1 MAGAVGLEYLGIRN
15 VREVYWN
22 LTTPALYEAAIR
34 RYEGMISHLGPF
46 VFRTGEHTGRLPKD
60 KFLVQE
66 PSSQDKVWWGP
77 VNQPISPE
85 AFEQL
90 RRRLLAYL
98 QGKDLFI
105 QDCYGGADPRY
116 RIPLRIIT
124 ERAVHSL
131 FARTLFIREKDR
143 SKLPHSRPTF
153 TILHAPDFR
162 ADPAVDGT
170 RSEAFIA
177 IHLGKGLVLIGGTA
191 YAGEIKKSVF
201 TILNYLFPLQ
211 GVLSMHCSANFGS
224 SPEDAALFFG
234 LSGTGKT
241 TLSADPD
248 RTLIGDDEHGW
259 TDSGI
264 FNFEGGCY
272 AKAIRLSAK
281 GEPEIYAASRRF
293 GSLLENVSLDVE
305 TRQVDFDDESL
316 TENTR
321 CAYPVN
327 YLPHAAEDGMGGHPK
342 NVVFLTC
349 DAFGVLPPVSRLTQQ
364 QALYHFLSGY
374 TAKVAGTEVGV
385 RSPEATF
392 STCFGAPFLVHP
404 PKVYS
409 ELLRK
414 KLEAHGARAWL
425 VNTGWTGGPY
435 GEGRRMPLAAT
446 RAIVRAICDGS
457 LAKVDYAQEPFFG
470 LEVPRS
476 CPNIDAAIL
485 SPESTWKDPENYRNQ
500 ARKLAALFRE
510 NFLRFGSDVPSDL
523 VKAGP
528 RV

>member
-1 MAGAVGLEYLGIRN
+1 MAESAGLESLGIRN

-34 RYEGMISHLGPF
+34 RYEGMVSHQGPF

-66 PSSQDKVWWGP
+66 PSSQDKVWWGA
-77 VNQPISPE
+77 VNQPISAD

-98 QGKDLFI
+98 QGKDLFV
-105 QDCYGGADPRY
+105 QDCYGGADPRH
-116 RIPLRIIT
+116 RVPLRVVT
-124 ERAVHSL
+124 ERAVHAL
-131 FARTLFIREKDR
+131 FARTLFVRELDR
-143 SKLPHSRPTF
+143 SKLPHPQPSF
-153 TILHAPDFR
+153 TIIHAPDFR

-211 GVLSMHCSANFGS
+211 GVLSMHCSANFGD
-224 SPEDAALFFG
+224 SPEDAAIFFG

-241 TLSADPD
+241 TLSADPH

-259 TDSGI
+259 TDTGI

-272 AKAIRLSAK
+272 AKATGLSEHR
-281 GEPEIYAASRRF
+281 EPEIFAASRRF
-293 GSLLENVSLDVE
+293 GTLLENVSLDVDS
-305 TRQVDFDDESL
+305 RRVDFDDASL

-321 CAYPVN
+321 SAYPVPF
-327 YLPHAAEDGMGGHPK
+327 LAHAAEDGMGGHPK
-342 NVVFLTC
+342 QVIFLTC
-349 DAFGVLPPVSRLTQQ
+349 DAFGILPPVSRLTLD

-374 TAKVAGTEVGV
+374 TAKVGGTEVGV

-392 STCFGAPFLVHP
+392 SACFGAPFLVHP
-404 PKVYS
+404 PKVYAQ
-409 ELLRK
+409 LLKEKIERS
-414 KLEAHGARAWL
+414 GASAWL

-435 GEGRRMPLAAT
+435 GEGRRMPLHAT
-446 RAIVRAICDGS
+446 RAIVRA
-457 LAKVDYAQEPFFG
+457 V
-470 LEVPRS
+470 
-476 CPNIDAAIL
+476 
-485 SPESTWKDPENYRNQ
+485 
-500 ARKLAALFRE
+500 
-510 NFLRFGSDVPSDL
+510 
-523 VKAGP
+523 
-528 RV
+528 

>member
-1 MAGAVGLEYLGIRN
+1 MGETSGLNYLGIRN

-34 RYEGMISHLGPF
+34 RYEGMVSHLGPF

-66 PSSQDKVWWGP
+66 PSSQETIWWGP
-77 VNQPISPE
+77 VNQALSE
-85 AFEQL
+85 ESFEQL

-98 QGKDLFI
+98 QGKDLFV
-105 QDCYGGADPRY
+105 QDCYGGSDPHY

-131 FARTLFIREKDR
+131 FARTLFVREKDR
-143 SKLPHSRPTF
+143 SKLPHAKPAF
-153 TILHAPDFR
+153 TIIHAPDFH
-162 ADPAVDGT
+162 ADPGFDGT
-170 RSEAFIA
+170 RSEAFIT

-201 TILNYLFPLQ
+201 TILNYLLPLQ
-211 GVLSMHCSANFGS
+211 GILSMHCSANFGP
-224 SPEDAALFFG
+224 SPEDTALFFG

-241 TLSADPD
+241 TLSADPH

-272 AKAIRLSAK
+272 AKAIRLSPT
-281 GEPEIYAASRRF
+281 GEPEIYGASQRF
-293 GSLLENVSLDVE
+293 GALLENVSLDVE
-305 TRQVDFDDESL
+305 TRRIDFDDESL

-321 CAYPVN
+321 AAYPVD
-327 YLPHAAEDGMGGHPK
+327 YLPHAAADGMGGHPK

-349 DAFGVLPPVSRLTQQ
+349 DAFGVLPPVSRLTPD

-374 TAKVAGTEVGV
+374 TAKVAGTEVGI

-404 PKVYS
+404 PKIYA
-409 ELLRK
+409 ELLKK
-414 KLEAHGARAWL
+414 KLAAHGSRVWL
-425 VNTGWTGGPY
+425 VNTGWSGGPY
-435 GEGRRMPLAAT
+435 GEGSRISLTAT
-446 RAIVRAICDGS
+446 RAIVRAICNGS
-457 LAKVDYAQEPFFG
+457 LAKADFVAEPFFD
-470 LEVPRS
+470 LQIPRA
-476 CPNIDAAIL
+476 CPDVDAAIL
-485 SPESTWKDPENYRNQ
+485 LPQSTWKDPASYRHQ
-500 ARKLAALFRE
+500 AQKLAALFRE
-510 NFLRFGSDVPSDL
+510 HFARFGSDVPADL
-523 VKAGP
+523 AKAGP
-528 RV
+528 LI

>member
-1 MAGAVGLEYLGIRN
+1 MAYTAGLESLGIRN

-34 RYEGMISHLGPF
+34 RYEGMVSHLGPF

-60 KFLVQE
+60 KFLVEE
-66 PSSQDKVWWGP
+66 PTSREKIWWGA
-77 VNQPISPE
+77 VNQPLSPE
-85 AFEQL
+85 AFELL

-105 QDCYGGADPRY
+105 QDCYGGVDPRY

-131 FARTLFIREKDR
+131 FARTLFVREKDR
-143 SKLPHSRPTF
+143 SKLPHANPAF

-162 ADPAVDGT
+162 ADPAVDGI
-170 RSEAFIA
+170 RSEAFIT
-177 IHLGKGLVLIGGTA
+177 IHLGQGLVLIGGTA

-201 TILNYLFPLQ
+201 TILNYLFPQQ
-211 GVLSMHCSANFGS
+211 GILSMHCSANFGA
-224 SPEDAALFFG
+224 SPEETAIFFG

-241 TLSADPD
+241 TLSADPH

-272 AKAIRLSAK
+272 AKVIHLSAH
-281 GEPEIYAASRRF
+281 GEPEIFAASQRF
-293 GSLLENVSLDVE
+293 GTLLENVSLDVDS
-305 TRQVDFDDESL
+305 RRVDFDDASL

-321 CAYPVN
+321 SAYPVD
-327 YLPHAAEDGMGGHPK
+327 YLPHAAENGMGGHPK
-342 NVVFLTC
+342 QVVFLAC
-349 DAFGVLPPVSRLTQQ
+349 DAFGILPPVARLTRD

-404 PKVYS
+404 PKVYA
-409 ELLRK
+409 ELLKK
-414 KLEAHGARAWL
+414 KLEEHGAHVWL
-425 VNTGWTGGPY
+425 VNTGWTAGPY
-435 GEGRRMPLAAT
+435 GEGRRIPLSTT
-446 RAIVRAICDGS
+446 RAIVHAICDGS
-457 LAKVDYAQEPFFG
+457 LAKADCVEEPFFG
-470 LEVPRS
+470 LRIPRA
-476 CPNIDAAIL
+476 CPNVDTAMLFPGA
-485 SPESTWKDPENYRNQ
+485 TWNDPECYRGQ

-510 NFLRFGSDVPSDL
+510 NFARFGTDVPADL
-523 VKAGP
+523 ADAGP
-528 RV
+528 RM

>member
-1 MAGAVGLEYLGIRN
+1 MAGIAGLEPLGIRN

-22 LTTPALYEAAIR
+22 LTTPALYEAGIR
-34 RYEGMISHLGPF
+34 RYEGMVSHLGPF

-60 KFLVQE
+60 KYLVQE

-77 VNQPISPE
+77 VNQPISAE

-98 QGKDLFI
+98 QGKDLFV
-105 QDCYGGADPRY
+105 QDCYGGADRRH

-131 FARTLFIREKDR
+131 FARILFVREQDR
-143 SKLPHSRPTF
+143 SKLPHAKAAF

-170 RSEAFIA
+170 RSEAFIM
-177 IHLGKGLVLIGGTA
+177 IHLARGLVLIGGTA

-201 TILNYLFPLQ
+201 TILNYLFPLR

-224 SPEDAALFFG
+224 SPEDVSIFFG

-241 TLSADPD
+241 TLSADPH

-259 TDSGI
+259 TDSGV

-272 AKAIRLSAK
+272 AKIIHLSARN
-281 GEPEIYAASRRF
+281 EPEIYAASHRF
-293 GSLLENVSLDVE
+293 GALLENVSLNVE
-305 TRQVDFDDESL
+305 TRRVDFDDESL

-321 CAYPVN
+321 SAYPVA
-327 YLPHAAEDGMGGHPK
+327 YLPHAAEDGIGGHPK

-349 DAFGVLPPVSRLTQQ
+349 DAFGILPPVSKLTRD

-385 RSPEATF
+385 QSPEATF

-404 PKVYS
+404 PKIYAQ
-409 ELLRK
+409 LLEQ
-414 KLEAHGARAWL
+414 KLTEHGSRVWL

-435 GEGRRMPLAAT
+435 GEGSRIPLAAT
-446 RAIVRAICDGS
+446 RAIVGAIGNGT
-457 LAKVDYAQEPFFG
+457 LEKAGYVKEPFFG
-470 LEVPRS
+470 LQVPRA
-476 CPNIDAAIL
+476 CPGVDAAIL
-485 SPESTWKDPENYRNQ
+485 SPESTWNDPESYRSQ

-510 NFLRFGSDVPSDL
+510 NFARFRSDVPAEL
-523 VKAGP
+523 AKAGP
-528 RV
+528 RI

>member
-1 MAGAVGLEYLGIRN
+1 MGLKYLGLRN
-15 VREVYWN
+15 IREVYWS

-34 RYEGMISHLGPF
+34 RYEGMVAHLGPF

-66 PSSQDKVWWGP
+66 PSSQEAIWWGP
-77 VNQPISPE
+77 VNQPLSE
-85 AFEQL
+85 ESFEQL

-98 QGKDLFI
+98 QGKDLFV
-105 QDCYGGADPRY
+105 QDCYGGSDPHY

-131 FARTLFIREKDR
+131 FARTLFVREMDQ
-143 SKLPHSRPTF
+143 SKLPHPKPAF
-153 TILHAPDFR
+153 TIIHAPDFH
-162 ADPAVDGT
+162 ADPGFDGT
-170 RSEAFIA
+170 RSEAFIT

-201 TILNYLFPLQ
+201 TILNYLLPLQ
-211 GVLSMHCSANFGS
+211 GILSMHCSANFGS
-224 SPEDAALFFG
+224 SSDDTAIFFG

-241 TLSADPD
+241 TLSADPH

-272 AKAIRLSAK
+272 AKAIRLSAT
-281 GEPEIYAASRRF
+281 GEPEIYAASQRF
-293 GSLLENVSLDVE
+293 GTLLENVSLDVK
-305 TRQVDFDDESL
+305 TRRINFDDESL

-321 CAYPVN
+321 AAYPVD
-327 YLPHAAEDGMGGHPK
+327 YLPHAAADGMGGHPK

-349 DAFGVLPPVSRLTQQ
+349 DAFGVLPPVSRLTQD

-374 TAKVAGTEVGV
+374 TAKVAGTEVGI

-404 PKVYS
+404 PKTYA
-409 ELLRK
+409 ELLKK
-414 KLEAHGARAWL
+414 KLAAHGSRVWL
-425 VNTGWTGGPY
+425 VNTGWSGGPY
-435 GEGRRMPLAAT
+435 GEGSRISLAAT
-446 RAIVRAICDGS
+446 RAIVRAICNGS
-457 LAKVDYAQEPFFG
+457 LAKADFVAEPFFG
-470 LEVPRS
+470 LQIPRA
-476 CPNIDAAIL
+476 CPDVDAAIL
-485 SPESTWKDPENYRNQ
+485 LPQSTWNNPENYRHQ
-500 ARKLAALFRE
+500 AQKLSVLFRE
-510 NFLRFGSDVPSDL
+510 HFARFGSNVPAEL
-523 VKAGP
+523 AKAGP
-528 RV
+528 LV